1 GINTAPT
8 TARGRQYNTTSIAF
22 AEVLKPSGVG
32 PVLQYTKGANVF
44 CEGSSLAISVP
55 PQPGYTAQ
63 WTLNGSDLASET
75 ALSITARS
83 SGRYRLKLRNAQGCL
98 VLSDSVD
105 VTVNPLPAV
114 DVFPKSIVLCKDSVA
129 LLQATVNSDLGYAWS
144 RNGTL
149 IPGATSAQYLANGSG
164 DYSVRVVNTVTG
176 CASTSVSASIK
187 TLDIQFTLSNTVV
200 SFTDL
205 QDCESSKDDAS
216 IVVTNTNATDTVR
229 FTAVESTNF
238 SIVSP
243 AFPLVLAPGKQATLV
258 VRFTPTGS
266 AAVNQTVSIVAS
278 PCGITKLI
286 SLSARKPGAGAGV
299 TTNVASKDFG
309 IVAFCGTDPTATDS
323 ITISVSS
330 ATTITSIDVPMPFS
344 VSPADKAGFT
354 MNAGET
360 RVVRVTFNSTGNPFR
375 TGRNDCVIRYKAG
388 ACSDSL
394 KVNLRGAFTLPQI
407 LADIAEVRFAPL
419 DSCGAL
425 SRDTV
430 IRLTNPSSVDILLDQ
445 LSEPSLRI
453 VEIPA

>member
-1 GINTAPT
+1 
-8 TARGRQYNTTSIAF
+8 
-22 AEVLKPSGVG
+22 
-32 PVLQYTKGANVF
+32 
-44 CEGSSLAISVP
+44 
-55 PQPGYTAQ
+55 
-63 WTLNGSDLASET
+63 
-75 ALSITARS
+75 
-83 SGRYRLKLRNAQGCL
+83 
-98 VLSDSVD
+98 
-105 VTVNPLPAV
+105 
-114 DVFPKSIVLCKDSVA
+114 
-129 LLQATVNSDLGYAWS
+129 
-144 RNGTL
+144 
-149 IPGATSAQYLANGSG
+149 
-164 DYSVRVVNTVTG
+164 
-176 CASTSVSASIK
+176 TSVSASIK

-200 SFTDL
+200 GFPDL

-430 IRLTNPSSVDILLDQ
+430 IRLTNPSSVDIFLDQ

-453 VEIPA
+453 VEIPAGGRLRIPAGSTVSVTLRFAPSGYQVINKKRILFSAQPCLDVSGFIVSGERREFGVTNVTPALDFGRIDMCNGFPGRTQQASMDIALSAGASARIADVRTSSPLITAN